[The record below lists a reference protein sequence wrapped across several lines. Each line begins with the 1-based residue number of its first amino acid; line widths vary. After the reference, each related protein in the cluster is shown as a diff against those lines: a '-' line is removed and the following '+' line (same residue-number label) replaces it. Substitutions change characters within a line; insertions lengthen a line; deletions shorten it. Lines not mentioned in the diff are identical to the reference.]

1 MTVSFSLELLLS
13 NGNGMDGIGAAKGV
27 ECEIGLGSGVAPGE

>member
-1 MTVSFSLELLLS
+1 VGSEEYN

-27 ECEIGLGSGVAPGE
+27 ECEIGLGPGVAPGE